1 MSKAIGTFDNNG
13 VSLSDPGHLLSLGLG
28 TGLLP
33 WAPGTWGSLLAL
45 PVFLVLS
52 PYGPFAYLVL
62 VVLLLAAGI
71 YLAGRTARALGV
83 HDHSAIVID
92 EVVGMMVTL
101 AWVEP
106 GWLPVVAGF
115 VLFRFFDIV
124 KPWPI
129 KRIDRDVGGG
139 LGIMLD
145 DVLAGIMAAIVLQ
158 GLLYWAPLPV
168 VGA

>member
-1 MSKAIGTFDNNG
+1 MSKATGTFNNKG

-28 TGLLP
+28 SGLLP

-45 PVFLVLS
+45 PVYLVLS
-52 PYGPFAYLVL
+52 PYGPLTYVAW
-62 VVLLLAAGI
+62 VLLLLAVGI

-101 AWVEP
+101 VWVRP
-106 GWLPVVAGF
+106 GWFAVVAGF
-115 VLFRFFDIV
+115 LLFRFFDIV

-158 GLLYWAPLPV
+158 GLLYWAPLPL